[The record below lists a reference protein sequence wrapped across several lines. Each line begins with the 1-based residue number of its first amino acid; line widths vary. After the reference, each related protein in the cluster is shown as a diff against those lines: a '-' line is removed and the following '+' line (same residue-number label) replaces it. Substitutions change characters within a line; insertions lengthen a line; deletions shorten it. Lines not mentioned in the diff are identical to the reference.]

1 MALYFDMSELNRFR
15 SLDTNDHS
23 ITQLIQAA
31 SSGDQAANNALFNN
45 VYQELKKIAK
55 AHRRRWSGNNTLDTS
70 ALINEAYTK
79 LADADSAFNDRTHFY
94 ATASKAMRQIL
105 TNYAERMSA
114 KKRGGDVQRVT
125 FSERLPMAD
134 DKVDE
139 ILSINEILTK
149 LEAQNPR
156 DCRLFECR
164 VFGGMTIEE
173 TATALNVSPSTV
185 KRDWSVIS
193 AWVYRELQK

>member
-1 MALYFDMSELNRFR
+1 MNELRRLR
-15 SLDTNDHS
+15 SLDANDHP
-23 ITQLIQAA
+23 ITQLIHAA
-31 SSGDQAANNALFNN
+31 SSGDQAANNALFNS
-45 VYQELKKIAK
+45 VYQELMKIAK
-55 AHRRRWSGNNTLDTS
+55 AHRRRWSGNDTLDTC

-114 KKRGGDVQRVT
+114 KKRGGDALRIT
-125 FSERLPMAD
+125 FSEHLPITD
-134 DKVDE
+134 DKIEE

-149 LEAQNPR
+149 LEAHNPR
-156 DCRLFECR
+156 DCKLFECR

-173 TATALNVSPSTV
+173 TANALNVSASTV

-193 AWVYRELQK
+193 AWVYRELNK